1 MGMPR
6 YLVDT
11 NTWSDVIALHA
22 DRETERR
29 IRIHRTEIALAAP
42 VVQEL
47 LFGVYR
53 MPNSA
58 RRRELQRYINHVVRG
73 IASVLPYDEAA
84 AEWHAA
90 ERCRLLRAGLTPPF
104 IVSQVAAIAAVNG
117 LVVVTRNVRDYQHF
131 QSLQV
136 EDWSS

>member
-1 MGMPR
+1 MVVLC

-11 NTWSDVIALHA
+11 NTWSDVIAPRP
-22 DRETERR
+22 DREIQRR
-29 IRIHRTEIALAAP
+29 IRIHHAEIALAAP
-42 VVQEL
+42 VLQEL

-58 RRRELQRYINHVVRG
+58 RRQELERHISRV
-73 IASVLPYDEAA
+73 ILSITPVLPYDEAA

-90 ERCRLLRAGLTPPF
+90 ERARLVREGLTPPF
-104 IVSQVAAIAAVNG
+104 IDSQIAAIAAVND

-131 QSLQV
+131 QNLQV